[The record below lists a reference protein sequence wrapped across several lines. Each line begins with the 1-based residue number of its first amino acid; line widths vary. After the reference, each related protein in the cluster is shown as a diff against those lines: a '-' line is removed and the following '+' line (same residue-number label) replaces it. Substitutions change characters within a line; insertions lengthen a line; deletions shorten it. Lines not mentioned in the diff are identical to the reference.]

1 MAKIKIA
8 KQHWGYIIPT
18 LLLIAGG
25 LFLFMKTGA
34 STDGL
39 MSGGFKSYGYFSGGS
54 GGKDLNVKS
63 VRWHTHNGYERL
75 VFDISKWDGVLGEH
89 PYKSTNETGI
99 YEIGTE
105 LKNAKYIDG
114 ELSGYHSFTGN
125 MPYFKKSKLLKDM
138 QVFPNGDDSYLFR
151 IGLKN
156 KAAYKVFTLKNPARI
171 IIDIK

>member
-25 LFLFMKTGA
+25 LFLFMKTDG
-34 STDGL
+34 STGGF

-75 VFDISKWDGVLGEH
+75 VFDISKWDGVLGNY
-89 PYKSTNETGI
+89 PYKSTNETGT

-105 LKNAKYIDG
+105 LQNARYIDG
-114 ELSGYHSFTGN
+114 ELSGFRSFSGN
-125 MPYFKKSKLLKDM
+125 MPYFKKSKILEKM
-138 QVFPNGDDSYLFR
+138 QVFPNGDDSYLSR
-151 IGLKN
+151 INLKRT
-156 KAAYKVFTLKNPARI
+156 ASYKVFTLKNPARI

>member
-25 LFLFMKTGA
+25 LFLFMKTGVT
-34 STDGL
+34 SSSFL
-39 MSGGFKSYGYFSGGS
+39 SGGFKSHGYFSGGS
-54 GGKDLNVKS
+54 GGKDLNIKS

-75 VFDISKWDGVLGEH
+75 VFDISQWNGVLAQRA
-89 PYKSTNETGI
+89 YKSTNETGL

-105 LKNAKYIDG
+105 LKNTTYIDG
-114 ELSGYHSFTGN
+114 ELSGYRSFTGN
-125 MPYFKKSKLLKDM
+125 MPYFKKSKLLKNM

-151 IGLKN
+151 IALKN
-156 KAAYKVFTLKNPARI
+156 KASYKVFTLKKPARI